1 MHLSRTCKAT
11 IKMSKTTM
19 RIIIRIGTEYTA
31 FSLTKHIT
39 PSADPF
45 LLVKYEYCKQFVMSQ
60 ILFAFY
66 VKTKNYG
73 YIYTTCNAFFRDRYP
88 NICNIQDINC
98 IRGSQKQVMLQGT
111 KTSWHFQL
119 HAWYAYLKSSKI
131 KHLIIHS
138 I

>member
-1 MHLSRTCKAT
+1 MSMHLSRACNAT

-19 RIIIRIGTEYTA
+19 RIIIRMGTEYTA

-73 YIYTTCNAFFRDRYP
+73 YIYTTCNAFFRHRYP

-98 IRGSQKQVMLQGT
+98 IRGSQNPNKWCCKGL
-111 KTSWHFQL
+111 KLLDTSNCMHGKPIWKVRKL
-119 HAWYAYLKSSKI
+119 NIW
-131 KHLIIHS
+131 
-138 I
+138 